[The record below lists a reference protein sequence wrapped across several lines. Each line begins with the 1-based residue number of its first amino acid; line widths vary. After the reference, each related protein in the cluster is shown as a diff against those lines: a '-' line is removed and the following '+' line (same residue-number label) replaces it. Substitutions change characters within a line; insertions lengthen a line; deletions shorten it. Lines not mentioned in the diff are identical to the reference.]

1 MVRLF
6 QAARLNLS
14 MAKMLQQLAGGKT
27 LIAFGYVLKSQEKNP
42 LRCRWE
48 GGRKGT
54 MKESTRSVLRH
65 TPMCVCALCVTTHE
79 VKAKVKRAIAFSQS
93 GQWRLDI

>member
-27 LIAFGYVLKSQEKNP
+27 LDAFGYVLKSQEKNP
-42 LRCRWE
+42 PHCQGE
-48 GGRKGT
+48 VGRQGM
-54 MKESTRSVLRH
+54 MKESTRSVLKH

-79 VKAKVKRAIAFSQS
+79 VKANVNRAIPFSRS
-93 GQWRLDI
+93 GQ